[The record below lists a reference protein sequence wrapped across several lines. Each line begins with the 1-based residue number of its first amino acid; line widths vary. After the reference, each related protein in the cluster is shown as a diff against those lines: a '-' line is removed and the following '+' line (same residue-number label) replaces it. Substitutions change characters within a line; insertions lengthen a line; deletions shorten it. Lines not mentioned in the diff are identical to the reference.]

1 MNSSSLKNKVRSN
14 KGATIVFALVAL
26 ILCVMISAVVIYTAF
41 SNVGRVKK
49 TQSEEQNYLSVSS
62 AVMLFK
68 DSLEGDSVSY
78 EETHVSTTT
87 IICDENWEPI
97 DPTPGEPTLET
108 KFDNYA
114 YNDAD
119 ALPLNNFLNQVFEE
133 WAKKVDPPVSQP
145 PLPITITDTSDPRD
159 LPNIAPVEAEIVFD
173 PENMK
178 MTITFC
184 IKDASPLDVDKYST
198 IMTMDLSKSTSYPV
212 TFSTE
217 QREKISNNYVKTITV
232 TKKYFHTISWNNCMI
247 TKQKEANTGG

>member
-1 MNSSSLKNKVRSN
+1 M
-14 KGATIVFALVAL
+14 VFALVAL

-68 DSLEGDSVSY
+68 DSLEGDSISY

-97 DPTPGEPTLET
+97 DPTPGEPTLGT
-108 KFDNYA
+108 TFDNYA

-133 WAKKVDPPVSQP
+133 WAKMIDSHSEQT
-145 PLPITITDTSDPRD
+145 LSITITDESDPRD

-184 IKDASPLDVDKYST
+184 IKDASSLDVDKYT
-198 IMTMDLSKSTSYPV
+198 TVMTMDLSKSTSYPV

-217 QREKISNNYVKTITV
+217 QREQISNNYVKTITV
-232 TKKYFHTISWNNCMI
+232 TKKYFHTISWDNCMI

>member
-1 MNSSSLKNKVRSN
+1 M
-14 KGATIVFALVAL
+14 VFALVAL

-78 EETHVSTTT
+78 EETRVSTTT
-87 IICDENWEPI
+87 IICNENWEPI
-97 DPTPGEPTLET
+97 DPTPGEPTLNT
-108 KFDNYA
+108 TFDNYA

-133 WAKKVDPPVSQP
+133 WAKMIDSPSEQT
-145 PLPITITDTSDPRD
+145 LSITITDESDPRD
-159 LPNIAPVEAEIVFD
+159 LPNIAPVEAEIVFN

-184 IKDASPLDVDKYST
+184 IKDASSLDVDKYT
-198 IMTMDLSKSTSYPV
+198 TVMTMDLSKSTSYPV

-232 TKKYFHTISWNNCMI
+232 TKKYFHTISWDNCMI
-247 TKQKEANTGG
+247 TK

>member
-1 MNSSSLKNKVRSN
+1 M
-14 KGATIVFALVAL
+14 VFALVAL

-78 EETHVSTTT
+78 EETRVSTTT
-87 IICDENWEPI
+87 IICNENWEPI

-108 KFDNYA
+108 TFDNYA

-133 WAKKVDPPVSQP
+133 WAKMIDSPSEQT
-145 PLPITITDTSDPRD
+145 LSITITDESDPRD
-159 LPNIAPVEAEIVFD
+159 LPNIAPVEAEIVFN

-184 IKDASPLDVDKYST
+184 IKDASSLDVDKYT
-198 IMTMDLSKSTSYPV
+198 TVMTMDLSKSTSYPV

-232 TKKYFHTISWNNCMI
+232 TKKYFHTISWDNCMI
-247 TKQKEANTGG
+247 TK

>member
-14 KGATIVFALVAL
+14 KGATMVFALVAL

-78 EETHVSTTT
+78 EETRVSTTT

-108 KFDNYA
+108 TFDNYA

-133 WAKKVDPPVSQP
+133 WAKMIDSPSEQT
-145 PLPITITDTSDPRD
+145 LSITITDESDPRD
-159 LPNIAPVEAEIVFD
+159 LPNIAPVEAEIVFN

-184 IKDASPLDVDKYST
+184 IKDASSLDVDKYT
-198 IMTMDLSKSTSYPV
+198 TVMTMDLSKSTSYPV

-232 TKKYFHTISWNNCMI
+232 TKKYFHTISLDNCMI
-247 TKQKEANTGG
+247 TK

>member
-1 MNSSSLKNKVRSN
+1 MNSSSLKNKLRSN
-14 KGATIVFALVAL
+14 KGATMVFALVAL

-97 DPTPGEPTLET
+97 DPTPGEPTLGT
-108 KFDNYA
+108 TFDNYA

-133 WAKKVDPPVSQP
+133 WAKMIDSHSEQT
-145 PLPITITDTSDPRD
+145 LSITITDESDPRD

-184 IKDASPLDVDKYST
+184 IKDASSLDVDKYT
-198 IMTMDLSKSTSYPV
+198 TVMTMDLSKSTSYPV

-217 QREKISNNYVKTITV
+217 QREQISNNYVKTITV
-232 TKKYFHTISWNNCMI
+232 TKKYFHTISWDNCMI

>member
-1 MNSSSLKNKVRSN
+1 ML
-14 KGATIVFALVAL
+14 FALVAL

-78 EETHVSTTT
+78 EETRVSTTT
-87 IICDENWEPI
+87 IICNENWEPI
-97 DPTPGEPTLET
+97 NPTPGEPTLET
-108 KFDNYA
+108 TFDNYA

-119 ALPLNNFLNQVFEE
+119 ALPLNNFLNQVLVE
-133 WAKKVDPPVSQP
+133 WAKIIDSPSEQT
-145 PLPITITDTSDPRD
+145 LPIRITDESDPRD
-159 LPNIAPVEAEIVFD
+159 LPNIAPVEAEIVFN

-184 IKDASPLDVDKYST
+184 IKDASSLDVDKYT
-198 IMTMDLSKSTSYPV
+198 TVMTMDLSKSTSYPV

-232 TKKYFHTISWNNCMI
+232 TKKYFHTISWDNCMI
-247 TKQKEANTGG
+247 TK

>member
-14 KGATIVFALVAL
+14 KGATMVFALVAL

-78 EETHVSTTT
+78 EETRVSTTT
-87 IICDENWEPI
+87 IICNENWEPI
-97 DPTPGEPTLET
+97 DPTPGEPTLNT
-108 KFDNYA
+108 TFDNYA

-133 WAKKVDPPVSQP
+133 WAKMIDSPSEQT
-145 PLPITITDTSDPRD
+145 LSITITDESDPRD
-159 LPNIAPVEAEIVFD
+159 LPNIAPVEAEIVFN

-184 IKDASPLDVDKYST
+184 IKDASSLDVDKYT
-198 IMTMDLSKSTSYPV
+198 TVMTMDLSKSTSYPV

-232 TKKYFHTISWNNCMI
+232 TKKYFHTISWDNCMI
-247 TKQKEANTGG
+247 TK

>member
-1 MNSSSLKNKVRSN
+1 M
-14 KGATIVFALVAL
+14 VFALVAL

-108 KFDNYA
+108 TFDNYA

-133 WAKKVDPPVSQP
+133 WAKMIDSPSEQT
-145 PLPITITDTSDPRD
+145 LSITITDESDPRD
-159 LPNIAPVEAEIVFD
+159 LPNIAPVEAEIVFN

-184 IKDASPLDVDKYST
+184 IKDASSLDVDKYT
-198 IMTMDLSKSTSYPV
+198 TVMTMDLSKSTSYPV

-232 TKKYFHTISWNNCMI
+232 TKKYFHTISWDNCMI
-247 TKQKEANTGG
+247 TK

>member
-1 MNSSSLKNKVRSN
+1 M
-14 KGATIVFALVAL
+14 VFALVAL

-78 EETHVSTTT
+78 EETRVSTTT

-97 DPTPGEPTLET
+97 DPTPGEPTLDT
-108 KFDNYA
+108 TFDNYA

-133 WAKKVDPPVSQP
+133 WAKMIDSPSEQT
-145 PLPITITDTSDPRD
+145 LSITITDESDPRD
-159 LPNIAPVEAEIVFD
+159 LPNIAPVEAEIVFN

-184 IKDASPLDVDKYST
+184 IKDASSLDVDKYT
-198 IMTMDLSKSTSYPV
+198 TVMTMDLSKSTSYPV

-232 TKKYFHTISWNNCMI
+232 TKKYFHTISWDNCMI
-247 TKQKEANTGG
+247 TK

>member
-14 KGATIVFALVAL
+14 KGATMVFALVAL

-78 EETHVSTTT
+78 EETRVSTTT

-108 KFDNYA
+108 TFDNYA

-133 WAKKVDPPVSQP
+133 WAKMIDSPSEQT
-145 PLPITITDTSDPRD
+145 LSITITDESDPRD
-159 LPNIAPVEAEIVFD
+159 LPNIAPVEAEIVFN

-184 IKDASPLDVDKYST
+184 IKDASSLDVDKYT
-198 IMTMDLSKSTSYPV
+198 TVMTMDLSKSTSYPV

-232 TKKYFHTISWNNCMI
+232 TKKYFHTISWDNCMI
-247 TKQKEANTGG
+247 TK

>member
-1 MNSSSLKNKVRSN
+1 M
-14 KGATIVFALVAL
+14 VFALVAL

-49 TQSEEQNYLSVSS
+49 TQNEEQNYLSVSS

-78 EETHVSTTT
+78 EETRVSTTT

-108 KFDNYA
+108 TFDNYA

-133 WAKKVDPPVSQP
+133 WAKMIDSPSEQT
-145 PLPITITDTSDPRD
+145 LSITITDESDPRD
-159 LPNIAPVEAEIVFD
+159 LPNIAPVEAEIVFN

-184 IKDASPLDVDKYST
+184 IKDASSLDVDKYT
-198 IMTMDLSKSTSYPV
+198 TVMTMDLSKSTSYPV

-232 TKKYFHTISWNNCMI
+232 TKKYFHTISLDNCMI
-247 TKQKEANTGG
+247 TK

>member
-14 KGATIVFALVAL
+14 KGATMVFALVAL

-49 TQSEEQNYLSVSS
+49 TQNEEQNYLSVSS

-78 EETHVSTTT
+78 EETRVSTTT

-108 KFDNYA
+108 TFDNYA

-133 WAKKVDPPVSQP
+133 WAKMIDSPSEQT
-145 PLPITITDTSDPRD
+145 LSITITDESDPRD
-159 LPNIAPVEAEIVFD
+159 LPNIAPVEAEIVFN

-184 IKDASPLDVDKYST
+184 IKDASSLDVDKYT
-198 IMTMDLSKSTSYPV
+198 TVMTMDLSKSTSYPV

-232 TKKYFHTISWNNCMI
+232 TKKYFHTISWDNCMI
-247 TKQKEANTGG
+247 TK

>member
-1 MNSSSLKNKVRSN
+1 M
-14 KGATIVFALVAL
+14 VFALVAL

-78 EETHVSTTT
+78 EETRVSTTT
-87 IICDENWEPI
+87 IICNENWEPI
-97 DPTPGEPTLET
+97 DPTPGEPTLNT
-108 KFDNYA
+108 TFDNYA

-133 WAKKVDPPVSQP
+133 WAKMIDSPSEQT
-145 PLPITITDTSDPRD
+145 LSITITDESDPRD
-159 LPNIAPVEAEIVFD
+159 LPNIAPVEAEIVFN

-184 IKDASPLDVDKYST
+184 IKDASSLDVDKYT
-198 IMTMDLSKSTSYPV
+198 TVMTMDLSKSTSYPV

-232 TKKYFHTISWNNCMI
+232 TKKYFHTISWDNFMI
-247 TKQKEANTGG
+247 TK

>member
-14 KGATIVFALVAL
+14 KGATMVFALVAL

-78 EETHVSTTT
+78 EETRVSTTT
-87 IICDENWEPI
+87 IICNENWEPI
-97 DPTPGEPTLET
+97 DPTPGEPTLNT
-108 KFDNYA
+108 TFDNYA

-133 WAKKVDPPVSQP
+133 WAKMIDSPSEQT
-145 PLPITITDTSDPRD
+145 LSITITDESDPRD
-159 LPNIAPVEAEIVFD
+159 LPNIAPVEAEIVFN

-184 IKDASPLDVDKYST
+184 IKDASSLDVDKYT
-198 IMTMDLSKSTSYPV
+198 TVMTMDLSKSTSYPV

-232 TKKYFHTISWNNCMI
+232 TKKYFHTISWDNFMI
-247 TKQKEANTGG
+247 TK

>member
-1 MNSSSLKNKVRSN
+1 MNSSSLKNKLRSN
-14 KGATIVFALVAL
+14 KGATMVFALVAL

-68 DSLEGDSVSY
+68 DSLEGDSISY

-97 DPTPGEPTLET
+97 DPTPGEPTLGT
-108 KFDNYA
+108 TFDNYA

-133 WAKKVDPPVSQP
+133 WAKMIDSHSEQT
-145 PLPITITDTSDPRD
+145 LSITITDESDPRD

-184 IKDASPLDVDKYST
+184 IKDASSLDVDKYT
-198 IMTMDLSKSTSYPV
+198 TVMTMDLSKSTSYPV

-217 QREKISNNYVKTITV
+217 QREQISNNYVKTITV
-232 TKKYFHTISWNNCMI
+232 TKKYFHTISWDNCMI

>member
-1 MNSSSLKNKVRSN
+1 M
-14 KGATIVFALVAL
+14 VFALVAL

-49 TQSEEQNYLSVSS
+49 TQNEEQNYLSVSS

-78 EETHVSTTT
+78 EETRVSTTT

-108 KFDNYA
+108 TFDNYA

-119 ALPLNNFLNQVFEE
+119 ALPLNNFLNQVLVE
-133 WAKKVDPPVSQP
+133 WAKIIDSPSEQT
-145 PLPITITDTSDPRD
+145 LPITITDESDPRD
-159 LPNIAPVEAEIVFD
+159 LPNIAPVEAEIVFN

-184 IKDASPLDVDKYST
+184 IKDASSLDVDKYT
-198 IMTMDLSKSTSYPV
+198 TVMTMDLSKSTSYPV

-232 TKKYFHTISWNNCMI
+232 TKKYFHTISWDNCMI
-247 TKQKEANTGG
+247 TK

>member
-14 KGATIVFALVAL
+14 KGATMVFALVAL

-49 TQSEEQNYLSVSS
+49 TQNEEQNYLSVSS

-78 EETHVSTTT
+78 EETRVSTTT

-97 DPTPGEPTLET
+97 DPTPGEPTLDT
-108 KFDNYA
+108 TFDNYA

-119 ALPLNNFLNQVFEE
+119 ALPLNNFLNQVLVE
-133 WAKKVDPPVSQP
+133 WAKMIDSPSEQT
-145 PLPITITDTSDPRD
+145 LPITITDESDPRD
-159 LPNIAPVEAEIVFD
+159 LPNIAPVEAEIVFN

-184 IKDASPLDVDKYST
+184 IKDASSLDVDKYT
-198 IMTMDLSKSTSYPV
+198 TVMTMDLSKSTSYPV

-217 QREKISNNYVKTITV
+217 QRKKISNNYVKTITV
-232 TKKYFHTISWNNCMI
+232 TKKYFHTISWDNCMI
-247 TKQKEANTGG
+247 TK

>member
-1 MNSSSLKNKVRSN
+1 M
-14 KGATIVFALVAL
+14 VFALVAL

-78 EETHVSTTT
+78 EETRVSTTT

-108 KFDNYA
+108 TFDNYA

-133 WAKKVDPPVSQP
+133 WAKMIDSPSEQT
-145 PLPITITDTSDPRD
+145 LSITITDESDPRD
-159 LPNIAPVEAEIVFD
+159 LPNIAPVEAEIVFN

-184 IKDASPLDVDKYST
+184 IKDASSLDVDKYT
-198 IMTMDLSKSTSYPV
+198 TVMTMDLSKSTSYPV

-232 TKKYFHTISWNNCMI
+232 TKKYFHTISWDNCMI
-247 TKQKEANTGG
+247 TK

>member
-1 MNSSSLKNKVRSN
+1 M
-14 KGATIVFALVAL
+14 VFALVAL

-78 EETHVSTTT
+78 EETRVSTTT

-97 DPTPGEPTLET
+97 DPTPGEPTLDT
-108 KFDNYA
+108 TFDNYA

-119 ALPLNNFLNQVFEE
+119 ALPLNNFLNQVLVE
-133 WAKKVDPPVSQP
+133 WAKMIDSPSEQT
-145 PLPITITDTSDPRD
+145 LPITITDESDPRD
-159 LPNIAPVEAEIVFD
+159 LPNIAPVEAEIVFN

-184 IKDASPLDVDKYST
+184 IKDASSLDVDKYT
-198 IMTMDLSKSTSYPV
+198 TVMTMDLSKSTSYPV

-217 QREKISNNYVKTITV
+217 QRKR
-232 TKKYFHTISWNNCMI
+232 
-247 TKQKEANTGG
+247 

>member
-1 MNSSSLKNKVRSN
+1 M
-14 KGATIVFALVAL
+14 VFALVAL

-78 EETHVSTTT
+78 EETRVSTTT

-97 DPTPGEPTLET
+97 DPTPGEPTLNT
-108 KFDNYA
+108 TFDNYA

-133 WAKKVDPPVSQP
+133 WAKMIDSPSEQT
-145 PLPITITDTSDPRD
+145 LSITITDESDPRD
-159 LPNIAPVEAEIVFD
+159 LPNIAPVEAEIVFN

-184 IKDASPLDVDKYST
+184 IKDASSLDVDKYT
-198 IMTMDLSKSTSYPV
+198 TVMTMDLSKSTSYPV

-232 TKKYFHTISWNNCMI
+232 TKKYFHTISWDNCMI
-247 TKQKEANTGG
+247 TK

>member
-1 MNSSSLKNKVRSN
+1 M
-14 KGATIVFALVAL
+14 VFALVAL

-78 EETHVSTTT
+78 EETRVSTTT
-87 IICDENWEPI
+87 IICNENWEPI
-97 DPTPGEPTLET
+97 DPTPGEPTLNT
-108 KFDNYA
+108 TFDNYA

-133 WAKKVDPPVSQP
+133 WAKMIDSPSEQT
-145 PLPITITDTSDPRD
+145 LSITITDESDPRD
-159 LPNIAPVEAEIVFD
+159 LPNIAPVEAEIVFN

-184 IKDASPLDVDKYST
+184 IKDASSLDVDKYT
-198 IMTMDLSKSTSYPV
+198 TVMTMDLSKSTSYPV

-217 QREKISNNYVKTITV
+217 QRKKISNNYVKTITV
-232 TKKYFHTISWNNCMI
+232 TKKYFHTISWDNCMI

>member
-14 KGATIVFALVAL
+14 KGATMVFALVAL

-78 EETHVSTTT
+78 EETRVSTTT

-108 KFDNYA
+108 TFDNYA

-133 WAKKVDPPVSQP
+133 WAKMIDSPSEQT
-145 PLPITITDTSDPRD
+145 LSITITDESDPRD
-159 LPNIAPVEAEIVFD
+159 LPNIAPVEAEIVFN

-184 IKDASPLDVDKYST
+184 IKDASSLDVDKYT
-198 IMTMDLSKSTSYPV
+198 TVMTMDLSKSTSYPV

-217 QREKISNNYVKTITV
+217 QR
-232 TKKYFHTISWNNCMI
+232 
-247 TKQKEANTGG
+247 

>member
-1 MNSSSLKNKVRSN
+1 M
-14 KGATIVFALVAL
+14 VFALVAL

-78 EETHVSTTT
+78 EETRVSTTT

-108 KFDNYA
+108 TFDNYA

-133 WAKKVDPPVSQP
+133 WAKMIDSPSEQT
-145 PLPITITDTSDPRD
+145 LSITITDESDPRD
-159 LPNIAPVEAEIVFD
+159 LPNIAPVEAEIVFN

-184 IKDASPLDVDKYST
+184 IKDASSLDVDKYT
-198 IMTMDLSKSTSYPV
+198 TVMTMDLSKSTSYPV

-232 TKKYFHTISWNNCMI
+232 TKKYFHTISLDNCMI
-247 TKQKEANTGG
+247 TK

>member
-14 KGATIVFALVAL
+14 KGATMVFALVAL

-78 EETHVSTTT
+78 EETRVSTTT

-97 DPTPGEPTLET
+97 DPTPGEPTLDT
-108 KFDNYA
+108 TFDNYA

-119 ALPLNNFLNQVFEE
+119 ALPLNNFLNQVLVE
-133 WAKKVDPPVSQP
+133 WAKMIDSPSEQT
-145 PLPITITDTSDPRD
+145 LPITITDESDPRD
-159 LPNIAPVEAEIVFD
+159 LPNIAPVEAEIVFN

-184 IKDASPLDVDKYST
+184 IKDASSLDVDKYT
-198 IMTMDLSKSTSYPV
+198 TVMTMDLSKSTSYPV

-217 QREKISNNYVKTITV
+217 QRKKISNNYVKTITV
-232 TKKYFHTISWNNCMI
+232 TKKYFHTISWDNCMI
-247 TKQKEANTGG
+247 TK

>member
-1 MNSSSLKNKVRSN
+1 M
-14 KGATIVFALVAL
+14 VFALVAL

-49 TQSEEQNYLSVSS
+49 TQNEEQNYLSVSS

-78 EETHVSTTT
+78 EETRVSTTT

-97 DPTPGEPTLET
+97 DPTPGEPTLDT
-108 KFDNYA
+108 TFDNYA

-119 ALPLNNFLNQVFEE
+119 ALPLNNFLNQVLVE
-133 WAKKVDPPVSQP
+133 WAKMIDSPSEQT
-145 PLPITITDTSDPRD
+145 LPITITDESDPRD
-159 LPNIAPVEAEIVFD
+159 LPNIAPVEAEIVFN

-184 IKDASPLDVDKYST
+184 IKDASSLDVDKYT
-198 IMTMDLSKSTSYPV
+198 TVMTMDLSKSTSYPV

-217 QREKISNNYVKTITV
+217 QRKKISNNYVKTITV
-232 TKKYFHTISWNNCMI
+232 TKKYFHTISWDNCMI
-247 TKQKEANTGG
+247 TK